1 MSDSEPNY
9 KAFSKIQKFVSELNN
24 SFKADFPNLTKYNG
38 LVSKT
43 TIDNHKAIH
52 KQVKLFGDF
61 CLQNSDCIKAKDMG
75 KLTDQSI
82 IYNDKFTINLKDIIR
97 KADKA
102 SCNVIADHLQ
112 LILYRTH
119 PSEELKHSLESS
131 LQTQAASSSANIAQP
146 QNASSVVN
154 SMLFP
159 DNENMTKEEALFASL
174 LTKVEKQY
182 GNNDNLNVNSTLD
195 DMKSNGFIQEIQN
208 TITQGIE
215 NNELDFNNLIKGCF
229 GMFNRAKGQTDDPQ
243 VNNMINMV
251 EVMLQQT
258 QSSL

>member
-1 MSDSEPNY
+1 MSEAEPNY
-9 KAFSKIQKFVSELNN
+9 KAFSKIQKFVAELNN
-24 SFKADFPNLTKYNG
+24 SFKTDFPNLTKYNG

-52 KQVKLFGDF
+52 KQVKLFGDY
-61 CLQNSDCIKAKDMG
+61 CLANNEAIKKKEMG
-75 KLTDQSI
+75 KLNEDSI
-82 IYNDKFTINLKDIIR
+82 VYNEKFAFNLKDIVR

-102 SCNVIADHLQ
+102 SCGVIADHLQ

-119 PSEELKHSLESS
+119 PSEELKHSLETSMVQSQHSSSTSSGVASS
-131 LQTQAASSSANIAQP
+131 L
-146 QNASSVVN
+146 
-154 SMLFP
+154 FP
-159 DNENMTKEEALFASL
+159 EAENMSKEEALFASL
-174 LTKVEKQY
+174 LSKVEQQY
-182 GNNDNLNVNSTLD
+182 GNNDNINVNSTLD
-195 DMKSNGFIQEIQN
+195 DMKSNGFIQEIQS

-229 GMFNRAKGQTDDPQ
+229 SMFNRAKGQTEDPQ

-251 EVMLQQT
+251 EVMLSQA